1 MPRKR
6 DPETGEPIDVPSS
19 YVDKPPKPR
28 RVGPAGPDRDAVR
41 AAGARGPRADEP
53 TAAPAR
59 VKGIPGILRTG
70 AAPSVPPG
78 AGQAGPSPLDA
89 PTGQWPRPSP
99 RPTSPG
105 QAGPSPLDAP
115 TDWIRGGRPKAGER
129 TGDVDPKTRL
139 IRSGR
144 GTEEAAA
151 PGGPGAPEAADPMAD
166 PVTGWLVVIAGPG
179 KGRVC
184 RLGSGVNSLGRG
196 EGARVRIDFGDD
208 GISRE
213 GHAVLTYDPRG
224 RKYYLQHGG
233 GMNLT
238 YLGDEPVLAPTPL
251 APMQE
256 ISIGAT
262 TLRFVPLCGTDF
274 DWQDLED
281 AGGA

>member
-6 DPETGEPIDVPSS
+6 NPETGEPIDVPSS
-19 YVDKPPKPR
+19 YVGKTPKPR
-28 RVGPAGPDRDAVR
+28 RDGPAGPRV
-41 AAGARGPRADEP
+41 DEP

-59 VKGIPGILRTG
+59 SKGIPGPPRTG
-70 AAPSVPPG
+70 VAPFVPPG
-78 AGQAGPSPLDA
+78 AGQ
-89 PTGQWPRPSP
+89 
-99 RPTSPG
+99 
-105 QAGPSPLDAP
+105 SPLDAP
-115 TDWIRGGRPKAGER
+115 TDWIRDKPKAGER
-129 TGDVDPKTRL
+129 TGDVDQHTRL
-139 IRSGR
+139 IHPGR
-144 GTEEAAA
+144 GTEEAAI

-166 PVTGWLVVIAGPG
+166 PVTGWLVVTAGPG

-184 RLGSGVNSLGRG
+184 RLGNGVNSLGRG
-196 EGARVRIDFGDD
+196 ESSRVRIDFGDD

-251 APMQE
+251 APMQD

-262 TLRFVPLCGTDF
+262 TLRFVPLCGPDF

-281 AGGA
+281 ADGA

>member
-19 YVDKPPKPR
+19 YVNKTPNPR
-28 RVGPAGPDRDAVR
+28 RDGLAGPDRDAVK
-41 AAGARGPRADEP
+41 AAGARGPRVGEP
-53 TAAPAR
+53 TAGPAR
-59 VKGIPGILRTG
+59 SKGVPGPTRAG
-70 AAPSVPPG
+70 VAPFVPPG

-89 PTGQWPRPSP
+89 PT
-99 RPTSPG
+99 
-105 QAGPSPLDAP
+105 
-115 TDWIRGGRPKAGER
+115 DWIRDGRPKAGER
-129 TGDVDPKTRL
+129 TGDVDPQTRL
-139 IRSGR
+139 IRPGR
-144 GTEEAAA
+144 GTEEAGRKGSVDAA
-151 PGGPGAPEAADPMAD
+151 PPAGPGEPEAADPMAD

-184 RLGSGVNSLGRG
+184 RLGNGVNSLGRG

-233 GMNLT
+233 GVNLT

-251 APMQE
+251 TPMQD

-262 TLRFVPLCGTDF
+262 TLRFVPLCGPDF
-274 DWQDLED
+274 DWQDLEV

>member
-19 YVDKPPKPR
+19 YVDKPPQPR
-28 RVGPAGPDRDAVR
+28 RDGPARPARSEETPGP
-41 AAGARGPRADEP
+41 PRP
-53 TAAPAR
+53 SVVPFAPA
-59 VKGIPGILRTG
+59 
-70 AAPSVPPG
+70 S

-89 PTGQWPRPSP
+89 PTEWLR
-99 RPTSPG
+99 
-105 QAGPSPLDAP
+105 D
-115 TDWIRGGRPKAGER
+115 GRPKAGEGP
-129 TGDVDPKTRL
+129 GDVDRHTRL
-139 IRSGR
+139 IRPGR
-144 GTEEAAA
+144 GTEEARRKGSEEAA
-151 PGGPGAPEAADPMAD
+151 TPGGPGAPEAADPMAD

-184 RLGSGVNSLGRG
+184 RLGNGANSLGRG

-233 GMNLT
+233 GVNLT

-251 APMQE
+251 APMQV
-256 ISIGAT
+256 ISLGAT
-262 TLRFVPLCGTDF
+262 TLRFVPLCGPDF

>member
-6 DPETGEPIDVPSS
+6 NPETGEPIDVPSS
-19 YVDKPPKPR
+19 YVDRPPKPR
-28 RVGPAGPDRDAVR
+28 RDGPAGPDRDAVK
-41 AAGARGPRADEP
+41 AAGARGPRVEEP

-59 VKGIPGILRTG
+59 PKGIPGPPRTG
-70 AAPSVPPG
+70 VAPIVPPV
-78 AGQAGPSPLDA
+78 AGQAGQ
-89 PTGQWPRPSP
+89 T
-99 RPTSPG
+99 
-105 QAGPSPLDAP
+105 PLDAP
-115 TDWIRGGRPKAGER
+115 TDWIRDRPKAGER
-129 TGDVDPKTRL
+129 GEDIDPHTRL

-144 GTEEAAA
+144 GTEEAAT
-151 PGGPGAPEAADPMAD
+151 PGGPGAPEADDPMAD
-166 PVTGWLVVIAGPG
+166 PVTGWLVVTAGPG

-196 EGARVRIDFGDD
+196 GGSRVRIDFGDD
-208 GISRE
+208 SISRE

-262 TLRFVPLCGTDF
+262 SLRFVPLCGPDF

>member
-6 DPETGEPIDVPSS
+6 NPETGEPIDVPSS
-19 YVDKPPKPR
+19 YVDKTPKPR
-28 RVGPAGPDRDAVR
+28 RDGPARDAVR
-41 AAGARGPRADEP
+41 APGARRPHVDEP
-53 TAAPAR
+53 TAEPER
-59 VKGIPGILRTG
+59 PKGIPGPPRKG
-70 AAPSVPPG
+70 VAPFVPPG
-78 AGQAGPSPLDA
+78 AGQAGPSPLNA
-89 PTGQWPRPSP
+89 PTER
-99 RPTSPG
+99 
-105 QAGPSPLDAP
+105 
-115 TDWIRGGRPKAGER
+115 IRDGRPKAGER
-129 TGDVDPKTRL
+129 RGDVDRHTRL
-139 IRSGR
+139 IHPGR
-144 GTEEAAA
+144 GTVDAGRRGAVDAAI
-151 PGGPGAPEAADPMAD
+151 PGGPGEPEAADPMAD
-166 PVTGWLVVIAGPG
+166 PVTGWLVVTAGPG

-233 GMNLT
+233 GVNLT

-251 APMQE
+251 APMQD

-262 TLRFVPLCGTDF
+262 TLRFVPLCGPDF

>member
-28 RVGPAGPDRDAVR
+28 RVGPAGPDRDAVK
-41 AAGARGPRADEP
+41 AAGARGPRVDEP

-59 VKGIPGILRTG
+59 VKGIPGPQRTG
-70 AAPSVPPG
+70 VAPLVPPG
-78 AGQAGPSPLDA
+78 A
-89 PTGQWPRPSP
+89 
-99 RPTSPG
+99 G

-166 PVTGWLVVIAGPG
+166 PVTGWLVVTAGPG

-184 RLGSGVNSLGRG
+184 RLGNGVNSLGRG

-262 TLRFVPLCGTDF
+262 TLRFVPLCGPDF
-274 DWQDLED
+274 DWQDLEV

>member
-6 DPETGEPIDVPSS
+6 NPETGEPIDVPSS
-19 YVDKPPKPR
+19 YVDKPSKPR
-28 RVGPAGPDRDAVR
+28 RVGPAGPDRDAVK

-53 TAAPAR
+53 TAGPPAR
-59 VKGIPGILRTG
+59 SKGIPGPTRALR
-70 AAPSVPPG
+70 SPG

-89 PTGQWPRPSP
+89 PTER
-99 RPTSPG
+99 
-105 QAGPSPLDAP
+105 
-115 TDWIRGGRPKAGER
+115 IRDGRPKAGER
-129 TGDVDPKTRL
+129 RGDVDRHTRL
-139 IRSGR
+139 IHPGR
-144 GTEEAAA
+144 GTVDAGRKGAVDPA
-151 PGGPGAPEAADPMAD
+151 IPGGPGEPEAADPMAD
-166 PVTGWLVVIAGPG
+166 PVTGWLVVTAGPG

-224 RKYYLQHGG
+224 RKYYLQHVGG
-233 GMNLT
+233 RNLT

-251 APMQE
+251 APMQD

-262 TLRFVPLCGTDF
+262 TLRFVPLCGPDF

>member
-19 YVDKPPKPR
+19 YVDKTPKPR
-28 RVGPAGPDRDAVR
+28 RDGPARDAEK
-41 AAGARGPRADEP
+41 AAGTRRPRVDEP
-53 TAAPAR
+53 TAVPAR
-59 VKGIPGILRTG
+59 SKGIPGPTR
-70 AAPSVPPG
+70 ARVAPFVPPG

-89 PTGQWPRPSP
+89 PT
-99 RPTSPG
+99 
-105 QAGPSPLDAP
+105 
-115 TDWIRGGRPKAGER
+115 DWIRDGRQKAGER

-139 IRSGR
+139 IHSGR
-144 GTEEAAA
+144 GAEEA
-151 PGGPGAPEAADPMAD
+151 GRVDSADPMAD
-166 PVTGWLVVIAGPG
+166 PVTGWLVVTAGPG

-184 RLGSGVNSLGRG
+184 RLGNGVNSLGRG

-233 GMNLT
+233 GVNLT
-238 YLGDEPVLAPTPL
+238 YLGDDPVLTPTLL
-251 APMQE
+251 APMQD

-262 TLRFVPLCGTDF
+262 TLRFVPLCGPDF